1 MNMMNAIEVRLDR
14 DRFDK
19 CFEMMCDD
27 YCHWPV
33 VSASQDVLNKHCDEC
48 DDCYKNRC
56 DSYEKEY
63 DDYDEAYTFFE
74 ED

>member
-48 DDCYKNRC
+48 PFNNIHVD
-56 DSYEKEY
+56 EY
-63 DDYDEAYTFFE
+63 WEGKL
-74 ED
+74 